1 LSKVAR
7 WLAMSSAEKLVR
19 PFARA
24 IKIYCSVAKRRVD
37 VRTRRGLARHI
48 KSWVDRGVEDQ
59 SRLTVH
65 GLDYLRSQEQASRR
79 ASGDRVTSGY
89 RETP

>member
-1 LSKVAR
+1 
-7 WLAMSSAEKLVR
+7 MSSAEKLVR

-24 IKIYCSVAKRRVD
+24 IRIYCSVAKRGVD
-37 VRTRRGLARHI
+37 ARTRRGLARHI
-48 KSWVDRGVEDQ
+48 KSLVDSGVEDQ

-65 GLDYLRSQEQASRR
+65 GLDYLRSHEPAFKQT
-79 ASGDRVTSGY
+79 SGDKITSGY